1 MKLYV
6 VYGDVWFEGYG
17 SEIMLFGV
25 FTSKKVAEKIK
36 KQKEKEYFENEMSE
50 HRKKFTLVENPDD
63 IKFEVKEI
71 DSNKSLNEYLGGY
84 TE

>member
-25 FTSKKVAEKIK
+25 FTSKKMAEKIK

-50 HRKKFTLVENPDD
+50 HRKKYTLVETPDD

-71 DSNKSLNEYLGGY
+71 DSDKSFDECLGGY
-84 TE
+84 CE